1 MNYFSGYESQSC
13 VVRIFDAAGTKK
25 FQYTRTFTP
34 DDSYGSSSFNS
45 KSWYVGTMQIS
56 PYGPGE
62 RESEVTFIPPEK
74 AAEK

>member
-1 MNYFSGYESQSC
+1 
-13 VVRIFDAAGTKK
+13 
-25 FQYTRTFTP
+25 
-34 DDSYGSSSFNS
+34 
-45 KSWYVGTMQIS
+45 MQIS